1 MFRYRVAGW
10 LVAGLAVVTLAAG
23 CGATATASP
32 SAPTPST
39 APTLTELVA
48 SEWSAFCTSPRES
61 LYNLNPDTWANLS
74 ERIEA
79 ALAPGGSP
87 TTEDGADLLA
97 LLRTVSEA
105 RDALS
110 EAIGV
115 ATASQAVVGQC
126 PPSSC
131 AVFVRETTVRAMD
144 SSGLGGPAIRLDVDE
159 ELSAYWEAIAD
170 LATGAQEL
178 GLEDCSMLAG
188 DE

>member
-1 MFRYRVAGW
+1 MFRYRVAGR

-32 SAPTPST
+32 SAPTPS
-39 APTLTELVA
+39 APPLTELVA
-48 SEWSAFCTSPRES
+48 SKWSAFCTSPKES
-61 LYNLNPDTWANLS
+61 LYNLDPHTWADLS

-79 ALAPGGSP
+79 PLAPGGSP

-97 LLRTVSEA
+97 LLRTVSKA

-126 PPSSC
+126 PPLELC
-131 AVFVRETTVRAMD
+131 CVREGD
-144 SSGLGGPAIRLDVDE
+144 HC
-159 ELSAYWEAIAD
+159 
-170 LATGAQEL
+170 TGDGFARPGEP
-178 GLEDCSMLAG
+178 GNPPGC
-188 DE
+188 